1 MLATKTTGSVI
12 TELTAQGSLA
22 SKFTRSLS
30 LTRRW
35 LGEEVTFW
43 IRTPLFCV
51 SVCLC
56 VCSVLAKG
64 EENTGY
70 CSNQYYEFLF
80 YFITRMLPKRKIKQN

>member
-22 SKFTRSLS
+22 SEFTRSLS

-35 LGEEVTFW
+35 LGGEVTFW

-51 SVCLC
+51 SVCG
-56 VCSVLAKG
+56 CSVLAKG

-70 CSNQYYEFLF
+70 CSNKYYEFLL
-80 YFITRMLPKRKIKQN
+80 YYKNAA